1 MDALAE
7 LLAAQMQNEGIT
19 AYLDVGAPSTCPN
32 IYYCTH
38 FFASDPVVYL
48 CHLNG
53 GLEEYLSVSGMEVER
68 ASSQSRVEHVLSFSD
83 VLQGRRGRIG
93 EVAAALARKA
103 GVKKLC
109 VSPELPVGLC
119 DGLRAE
125 GFVLEV
131 RESPF
136 SALRKVKESGELE
149 CIQSCARTCEKAC
162 SHAIQM
168 IRDSSVAR
176 DGTLVY
182 EGEQMTSERLR
193 EEIDVVLL
201 KGRCES
207 AEGTIVACGSPSCVP
222 HWIGEGKLFA
232 DEPIILDVFPR
243 HKDCRYFSDLTR
255 TVLRLHE
262 GGSKVEKVKR
272 MYAAVLDAQKAGIAL
287 MREGVKASQVHEEVR
302 KSIISSGFHA
312 PDAKNPGNEG
322 FIHSTGHGVGL
333 QIHEAPSIAPSDE
346 VLAKGMVATVEP
358 GLYYRG
364 IGGVRIEDTLVV
376 GEEGGRS
383 VFSIPRQ
390 LTV

>member
-1 MDALAE
+1 MDALAG
-7 LLAAQMQNEGIT
+7 LLAAQMQDEGIT
-19 AYLDVGAPSTCPN
+19 AYLDVGAPSACPN
-32 IYYCTH
+32 IYYCTQL
-38 FFASDPVVYL
+38 FASDPVVYL

-83 VLQGRRGRIG
+83 VLQGRRGRLG
-93 EVAAALARKA
+93 EVAAALIRKA
-103 GVKKLC
+103 GVERLC
-109 VSPELPVGLC
+109 VSRELPVGLC

-131 RESPF
+131 GESPF
-136 SALRKVKESGELE
+136 STLRKVKRSQELE

-162 SHAIQM
+162 GHAIQM
-168 IRDSSVAR
+168 IRDSSVAQ

-182 EGEQMTSERLR
+182 EGEQLSSERVR

-201 KGRCES
+201 RGNCES

-222 HWIGEGKLFA
+222 HWIGEGRLMA

-243 HKDCRYFSDLTR
+243 HKGCRYFSDLTR
-255 TVLRLHE
+255 TVLRLHR
-262 GGSKVEKVKR
+262 GGSKVERVKK
-272 MYAAVLDAQKAGIAL
+272 MYAAVLDAQESGIAL
-287 MREGVKASQVHEEVR
+287 MRDGMKASQVHEEVR
-302 KSIISSGFHA
+302 ESIISSGFHA
-312 PDAKNPGNEG
+312 PDAQNPSKEG

-333 QIHEAPSIAPSDE
+333 QIHEPPSIAVSND

-376 GEEGGRS
+376 GEEEGRS
-383 VFSIPRQ
+383 VFSIPKQ
-390 LTV
+390 LIV